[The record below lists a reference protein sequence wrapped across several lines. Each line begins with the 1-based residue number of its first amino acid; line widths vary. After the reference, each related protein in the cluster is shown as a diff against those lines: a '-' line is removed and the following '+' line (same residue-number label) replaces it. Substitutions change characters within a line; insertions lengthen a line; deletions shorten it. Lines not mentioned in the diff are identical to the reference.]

1 MNHPR
6 PTPTPTPIPTLGAD
20 PSRLTVP
27 GGLRPLRWLVSI
39 PIVGLVI
46 GVGTGC
52 GAGDPPARPAYTSI
66 VHSRAHAVAP
76 LLTIRPADLPEFKVT
91 AHPAAAQ
98 EGPEDAH
105 EARCL
110 RRAAPQVPPSARSTG
125 AAKHARQPRH
135 RSSPSLPAHRSS
147 QSQRRWAFAKSQQ
160 LSAGSGYHT
169 LGASS
174 SVSIMPTSAAASLQ
188 VAEEER
194 LDRTCLEHAL
204 RGRFAR
210 KHLRL
215 PVSGVVVEPLSVSV
229 KGADASIAY
238 QIIVGYRGAP
248 LVLYMDAIELAYGQD
263 LIELFTYHSS
273 KPVPPAMDERLLG
286 LLVARARSHSR

>member
-1 MNHPR
+1 MR
-6 PTPTPTPIPTLGAD
+6 VLASIM
-20 PSRLTVP
+20 TV
-27 GGLRPLRWLVSI
+27 GFALATVL
-39 PIVGLVI
+39 
-46 GVGTGC
+46 GC
-52 GAGDPPARPAYTSI
+52 GSSDPPARPAYTSI
-66 VHSRAHAVAP
+66 LRSRAHALAP
-76 LLTIRPADLPEFKVT
+76 LLTIRLADLPEFKVT
-91 AHPAAAQ
+91 AHPAALQ

-110 RRAAPQVPPSARSTG
+110 RPAAHQGAPSARGTG
-125 AAKHARQPRH
+125 TAKHARQPRH
-135 RSSPSLPAHRSS
+135 RSPPSQPAHRSS

-174 SVSIMPTSAAASLQ
+174 SVSIRPTSAAARLQ
-188 VAEEER
+188 IGEDER

-204 RGRFAR
+204 RERFAR
-210 KHLRL
+210 RHLRL
-215 PVSGVVVEPLSVSV
+215 PVRGVVVEPLSLSV
-229 KGADASIAY
+229 KGVDASVAY

-286 LLVARARSHSR
+286 LLVARAESHSR